1 MGKQIELTPE
11 NRKALRHYKA
21 NLYFASAKSID
32 DSEVVNRLLKAV
44 FKSTGLG
51 FCYDE
56 E

>member
-11 NRKALRHYKA
+11 NEEALKNYKA
-21 NLYFASAKSID
+21 NLYFASAESID

-51 FCYDE
+51 FCRGE